1 MGRKGNSSVNLTNA
15 FGSAGMDD
23 DTTQLANTAG
33 GYNSDDQMTANAA
46 GIHGLV
52 SGFAYNT
59 QQTQEDEDILSMAEP
74 IIKVKPV
81 YPRGVFK

>member
-1 MGRKGNSSVNLTNA
+1 
-15 FGSAGMDD
+15 MDD
-23 DTTQLANTAG
+23 DTTQLANTGG

-46 GIHGLV
+46 GVPGPV
-52 SGFAYNT
+52 SGFAYMTN
-59 QQTQEDEDILSMAEP
+59 QSQDEEDLVSMAEP

>member
-1 MGRKGNSSVNLTNA
+1 LTHPY
-15 FGSAGMDD
+15 GSPGIDD

-33 GYNSDDQMTANAA
+33 GYNSDDQLTANAA
-46 GIHGLV
+46 GVPGPV
-52 SGFAYNT
+52 SGFAYMT
-59 QQTQEDEDILSMAEP
+59 HQSQEEEEDLVSMAEP

>member
-1 MGRKGNSSVNLTNA
+1 MGRKNNSSANLTHG
-15 FGSAGMDD
+15 FGSGGIDD

-46 GIHGLV
+46 GIPGPI

-59 QQTQEDEDILSMAEP
+59 
-74 IIKVKPV
+74 
-81 YPRGVFK
+81 

>member
-1 MGRKGNSSVNLTNA
+1 MAGRKGNSSVNLTNGL
-15 FGSAGMDD
+15 GSAGIDD

-33 GYNSDDQMTANAA
+33 GYNSDDQMAANAA
-46 GIHGLV
+46 GVLGPV
-52 SGFAYNT
+52 SGFAYH
-59 QQTQEDEDILSMAEP
+59 TQEDEDEVSFTGP

>member
-1 MGRKGNSSVNLTNA
+1 
-15 FGSAGMDD
+15 MDD

-33 GYNSDDQMTANAA
+33 GYNSDDQMTSNVA
-46 GIHGLV
+46 GLPGPV

-59 QQTQEDEDILSMAEP
+59 QQTQEDEDFVSMGEP

-81 YPRGVFK
+81 FPRGVFK

>member
-1 MGRKGNSSVNLTNA
+1 MIGRKGNSSGNLTNC
-15 FGSAGMDD
+15 FVTTGMDE
-23 DTTQLANTAG
+23 DTTNLANTAG

-46 GIHGLV
+46 GVPGPV
-52 SGFAYNT
+52 SGFVYH
-59 QQTQEDEDILSMAEP
+59 TQEDEDTISLVEP

>member
-1 MGRKGNSSVNLTNA
+1 
-15 FGSAGMDD
+15 MDD

-33 GYNSDDQMTANAA
+33 GYNSDDQLTANAA
-46 GIHGLV
+46 GVPGLV

-59 QQTQEDEDILSMAEP
+59 QEDEDSITYAEP

-81 YPRGVFK
+81 FPRGVFK